1 MNYLFIIFMAVVL
14 VSVTIIT
21 INSFKEERKAKAV
34 FSLVVLV
41 IAVCSIIVAVK
52 NQLGL
57 MNGLQS
63 TSDTPNQLY
72 AGIAMGVVA
81 ASQLMRTV
89 SDFKKEGTSSGRK
102 AVDVV
107 TVVIAVVACAMCLI
121 RHFGI
126 L

>member
-1 MNYLFIIFMAVVL
+1 MNYLFIIFMAAVL

-21 INSFKEERKAKAV
+21 INSFKEGRNAKAIV
-34 FSLVVLV
+34 SLAVLV
-41 IAVCSIIVAVK
+41 IVVVSIIVAVK

-72 AGIAMGVVA
+72 AGIAMGFVA
-81 ASQLMRTV
+81 LSQLMSTV
-89 SDFKKEGTSSGRK
+89 SDFKKEGISSGRK
-102 AVDVV
+102 AIDVI

-121 RHFGI
+121 RYFGA